1 MVLKVILIIIE
12 VLAGYLL
19 FMILVGVRILRKFVH
34 FPAPPFVRYFLDS
47 NLRRKMQSP
56 LLVIERSGIKEGM
69 KVLEIGCGSGAF
81 TPYIARAVGEKGTV
95 YSLDIQQK
103 MLGQLYKK
111 LQKEENKDIDNV
123 KLILGNAYELP
134 FEDQAID
141 VVTFITV
148 LQEIPDK
155 AKALIEARRVL
166 KKDGKLAITE
176 LLVDP
181 DYPLRKTT
189 IKQVANA
196 GFEVARNEG
205 NLINYT
211 ICFDKTEK

>member
-1 MVLKVILIIIE
+1 MILI
-12 VLAGYLL
+12 
-19 FMILVGVRILRKFVH
+19 GVRVLRKFVH
-34 FPAPPFVRYFLDS
+34 FPAPPFISYFLDS
-47 NLRRKMQSP
+47 NLRRKMQPP
-56 LLVIERSGIKEGM
+56 LLVIKRSGIKEGI

-81 TPYIARAVGEKGTV
+81 TPYIARAVGKKGFM

-103 MLGQLYKK
+103 MLDRLYKK
-111 LQKEENKDIDNV
+111 LQKEENKDINNV
-123 KLILGNAYELP
+123 KLILGNAYGLP
-134 FEDQAID
+134 FEDQSID

-155 AKALIEARRVL
+155 AKALIEASRVL

-189 IKQVANA
+189 IKQVVKA
-196 GFEVARNEG
+196 GFAVALDEG

-211 ICFDKTEK
+211 ICFNKTDK

>member
-1 MVLKVILIIIE
+1 MILIG
-12 VLAGYLL
+12 A
-19 FMILVGVRILRKFVH
+19 RILRKFVH
-34 FPAPPFVRYFLDS
+34 FPAPHFVSYFLDS
-47 NLRRKMQSP
+47 SLRRKMQPP

-81 TPYIARAVGEKGTV
+81 TPYIARVVGKKGIV

-103 MLGQLYKK
+103 MLDRLYRK

-123 KLILGNAYELP
+123 KLILGNAYDLP
-134 FEDQAID
+134 FEEQSID
-141 VVTFITV
+141 IVTFITV

-166 KKDGKLAITE
+166 KKGGKLAITE

-189 IKQVANA
+189 IKQVMKA
-196 GFEVARNEG
+196 GFEVAKNEG

-211 ICFDKTEK
+211 ICFYKTII

>member
-1 MVLKVILIIIE
+1 
-12 VLAGYLL
+12 
-19 FMILVGVRILRKFVH
+19 
-34 FPAPPFVRYFLDS
+34 
-47 NLRRKMQSP
+47 MQPP

-81 TPYIARAVGEKGTV
+81 TSYIARAVGKKGTV

-103 MLGQLYKK
+103 MLDQLYRK
-111 LQKEENKDIDNV
+111 LQKKENKDIDNV
-123 KLILGNAYELP
+123 KLILGNACELP
-134 FEDQAID
+134 FEGQSID
-141 VVTFITV
+141 IVTFITV

-155 AKALIEARRVL
+155 QKALIEARRVL

-189 IKQVANA
+189 IKQVEEV
-196 GFEVARNEG
+196 GFEVERNEG

-211 ICFDKTEK
+211 IRFDKTEK

>member
-19 FMILVGVRILRKFVH
+19 FMIIIGVGILRKFVH

-81 TPYIARAVGEKGTV
+81 TPYIARVVDKKGTV

-134 FEDQAID
+134 FENQSID
-141 VVTFITV
+141 VVIFITV

-189 IKQVANA
+189 IKQVTKT

-211 ICFDKTEK
+211 ICFDKTII